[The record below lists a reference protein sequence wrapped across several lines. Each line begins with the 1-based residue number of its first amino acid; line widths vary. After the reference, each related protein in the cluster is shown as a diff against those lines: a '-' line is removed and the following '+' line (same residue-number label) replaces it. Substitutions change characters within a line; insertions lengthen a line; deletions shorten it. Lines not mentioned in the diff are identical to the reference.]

1 MRKVLKKIAFLL
13 IFYIVIIC
21 PKDIKALTKTE
32 LKNLNLTRMQTYSLE
47 NGFKSVQG
55 GTITDKYIVI
65 AQIYDDSKE
74 TALVFI
80 NKDSLKKEKI
90 VKKYKMNHA
99 NDMTYNSKTN
109 QIIVTGGTG
118 YPKLYIINAETFELE
133 KMVITTRGY
142 SSIAYDKENDNY
154 VARRKQTA
162 YILDLSFN
170 EQYSFPMLSEDL
182 TAQSFDVHKGKV
194 YYTCYEAGRPTIYQ
208 KKYSGVLKAKENV
221 VIVYDLEKQT
231 KEKIYYIPQ
240 VTNEGVYPGEVEGIG
255 FIENKMVI
263 WTNKSGTIN
272 IFSPV
277 IIEENKVLEVS
288 IKEEQTTIEDQPEE
302 NKIEDKEILL
312 ELYDKDKLIDK
323 AYNEN
328 GKFTFN
334 NIYVKKEE
342 TIKYDIKLTSKE
354 YKTNDKQLKITS
366 VYDPFNNELV
376 TNYDESITLL
386 KKGPEDLEK
395 EETKKETQKEEKT
408 EEKKEKVKQEQKKET
423 KKEKE
428 PTNGLIEPII
438 KKVEEINK
446 KVLEK
451 EIDKKETKKPK
462 KVTGI
467 IKSNT
472 KTIEEINKKL
482 INKIVE
488 EKEKEIKAK
497 EEQEQKKIE
506 EETKKKEDN
515 QINVEE
521 YKEIDVP
528 DTNTK
533 KELSIIGIILL
544 ALSLLIVIINKK
556 IRV

>member
-1 MRKVLKKIAFLL
+1 MRKVLKKIAFLI
-13 IFYIVIIC
+13 IFYIIVIC

-55 GTITDKYIVI
+55 GTITDKYIVL
-65 AQIYDDSKE
+65 AQIYDDSSE

-90 VKKYKMNHA
+90 LKKYKMNHA
-99 NDMTYNSKTN
+99 NDMTYNSETN

-118 YPKLYIINAETFELE
+118 YPRVYIINQDTFELE

-142 SSIAYDKENDNY
+142 SSIAYDKENNNY
-154 VARRKQTA
+154 IARRKQTA
-162 YILDLSFN
+162 YILDLNFN

-182 TAQSFDVHKGKV
+182 TAQSFAVHKGKV

-208 KKYSGVLKAKENV
+208 KTYSGILKAKENV

-240 VTNEGVYPGEVEGIG
+240 VTNEGVYPGEVEGVDFIG
-255 FIENKMVI
+255 NKMVI
-263 WTNKSGTIN
+263 WTNKSSMVN

-277 IIEENKVLEVS
+277 IIEEKKVLEVS
-288 IKEEQTTIEDQPEE
+288 IKEESIEEQTEE

-354 YKTNDKQLKITS
+354 YKTNDKSLKITS

-376 TNYDESITLL
+376 TTYDESITLL

-395 EETKKETQKEEKT
+395 EETNKEDKKEDQKEEKKET
-408 EEKKEKVKQEQKKET
+408 KEKKKET
-423 KKEKE
+423 KKETE
-428 PTNGLIEPII
+428 PTNGLIESITKQI
-438 KKVEEINK
+438 EELNK
-446 KVLEK
+446 TIS
-451 EIDKKETKKPK
+451 EIDIKETKKTK

-467 IKSNT
+467 IKSNPKKLEETT
-472 KTIEEINKKL
+472 KEL

-488 EKEKEIKAK
+488 EKDKEIKEK
-497 EEQEQKKIE
+497 EEQIQ
-506 EETKKKEDN
+506 KKKEKT
-515 QINVEE
+515 EE
-521 YKEIDVP
+521 KKIKIQKNKKREVP
-528 DTNTK
+528 DTKTK

-544 ALSLLIVIINKK
+544 SISLLIVIISKK